1 MLLMAHETYN
11 LTVVSPMF
19 LNGATSN
26 QPEFRAASV
35 RGQLRYWLRAIE
47 GAKRE
52 SLEDIRTVETA
63 FLGSTQ
69 MGSMVSVRVY
79 GHDNLKVAES
89 FMLPHR
95 GEKKSPAKAIQP
107 GSGFRVDS
115 VTRPGVKI
123 PVVYKKARG
132 AWFLLGGLGKRS
144 RRMFGAF
151 DPFPP
156 EEIKSP
162 MQLVKRIKEELSEIV
177 GEVAPIR
184 VPNFPTLHPAY
195 SWVVVG
201 RTQEYKEP
209 QKLIIDLFNRL
220 LRSEKYRPHERSFG
234 YTARNERRAS
244 PLIAQMRKV
253 GGNYLP
259 VLTVMRSNAPGD
271 KIEWEVLNNFMND
284 AIQLWDGVTVWGGE
298 LR

>member
-1 MLLMAHETYN
+1 MARETYN
-11 LTVVSPMF
+11 LTVISPMF

-52 SLEDIRTVETA
+52 SLEDVRTVETA

-69 MGSMVSVRVY
+69 MGSMVSVRTY
-79 GHDNLKVAES
+79 GLDDLRVAES

-107 GSGFRVDS
+107 GSHFRVDS

-132 AWFLLGGLGKRS
+132 VWFLLGGLGKRS

-151 DPFPP
+151 DPFAPG
-156 EEIKSP
+156 EIKSP

-177 GEVAPIR
+177 GEAAPIS
-184 VPNFPTLHPAY
+184 VPNFTTLHPAH
-195 SWVVVG
+195 SWVIVG
-201 RTQEYKEP
+201 CTQEYKDP
-209 QKLIIDLFNRL
+209 QKLIVDLFNKL
-220 LRSEKYRPHERSFG
+220 LRGEKYRPNERNFG

-271 KIEWEVLNNFMND
+271 TIKWNILNDFMKD
-284 AIQLWDGVTVWGGE
+284 AIALWDGVTVWGGE